1 MEMIYLISNM
11 VNWKL
16 DFFIDMYGEDVY
28 GISKDGSILYNTN
41 KKKVS
46 DRVYYTYLTKEE
58 TV

>member
-11 VNWKL
+11 VNWKQ
-16 DFFIDMYGEDVY
+16 DFFKDMYGEDVY

-46 DRVYYTYLTKEE
+46 DQVYYTYLTKEE